1 MFWWVSKNQE
11 KEVET
16 LLVALRRTEKPVL
29 KTEQKDRMRQSLLL
43 AIKNGADI
51 DKVPA
56 SMQALD
62 LQVGKVFQSVKLPV
76 YLAAAM
82 RERILE
88 AIERKSFLPVAFHQK
103 HLRFMLT
110 SFLLAAFVS
119 TSVILPFKVPVTQA
133 HAFIENVNGEV
144 YVKREGRLIKA
155 QTSFYL
161 QEGDKL
167 ITRSASS
174 VSVRFFDESLG
185 RLGENTQMLIQKL
198 SDRNDDNSEQNV
210 ELYVDQGRIWAKVSD
225 YSNDA
230 HFSVKTQS
238 AEAHVVKKA
247 SFDMVVDDSST
258 SIQVFDNV
266 VDVVSGK
273 EGVNKNTIVA
283 GYETK
288 LQPDQEKKVLVAQ
301 LPVID
306 TNNVQDVWVADNL
319 NLDRKD
325 TFDRSRDAEKMF
337 NDSLTGVKQVK
348 VTQQDLMAA
357 VVLSNDD
364 VEKQKQAFLE
374 AYENLLKAEGHLVR
388 ENHQDGAKYLRVFR
402 HDASVIIESLPELEK
417 KDALSTSVLR
427 DLIGKSIDQQKQDL
441 SIFLPG
447 DKLYNAKKI
456 VLQMELI
463 LADPNTFDKA
473 KTQLIQAE
481 GKLLEVQELLKQKKE
496 NLAFSGLRD
505 YQDLTSQ
512 IVIRFPADQ
521 YAQVREDFVGIMNQ
535 QIEQLKVLAAIEK
548 TSYGTYSDDF
558 VKEVS
563 KVRDNTLSGLISS
576 LGPLGDIVP
585 EEDLKSIQDVFDT
598 YLADSSTS
606 EDFVSSALQKALSD
620 DSRLNFIDPETATVP
635 SEIGLVVI
643 ESLESTLDVQ
653 VTPVPVVE
661 ETVTF
666 DTPVLPI
673 TQQTVFSDML
683 NSSDIQENTLPATL
697 NDDLPDMTDS
707 SLEGS
712 LGSGE

>member
-1 MFWWVSKNQE
+1 MVWWVTKNQE

-16 LLVALRRTEKPVL
+16 LIVALRRTEKPVL
-29 KTEQKDRMRQSLLL
+29 KAEQKDRMRQSLLY
-43 AIKNGADI
+43 AIKNGADS

-56 SMQALD
+56 SMQAFD
-62 LQVGKVFQSVKLPV
+62 KQVGKVFQSVKLPV
-76 YLAAAM
+76 HLAAAM
-82 RERILE
+82 RERIMQ
-88 AIERKSFLPVAFHQK
+88 AIESKSMPLAFHQK

-110 SFLLAAFVS
+110 SFLLTAFVS
-119 TSVILPFKVPVTQA
+119 TSVILPFKVPVTHA

-155 QTSFYL
+155 QASFYL

-167 ITRSASS
+167 ITHSASS
-174 VSVRFFDESLG
+174 ASVRFFDESLG

-198 SDRNDDNSEQNV
+198 SDSTEDNSEQNV

-225 YSNDA
+225 YSRDA

-238 AEAHVVKKA
+238 VEAHVEKKA

-273 EGVNKNTIVA
+273 EGINKNTIVA
-283 GYETK
+283 GYEAK

-301 LPVID
+301 LPVVN
-306 TNNVQDVWVADNL
+306 TNTVQDVWVSENL
-319 NLDRKD
+319 SLDKKD
-325 TFDRSRDAEKMF
+325 TYDRSRDAEKMF
-337 NDSLTGVKQVK
+337 NDNIIDVQEAK
-348 VTQQDLMAA
+348 VTQQDLLAS
-357 VVLSNDD
+357 VVLANDD
-364 VEKQKQAFLE
+364 VEKQKLAFLD
-374 AYENLLKAEGHLVR
+374 AYGNLLKAEGHFVR
-388 ENHQDGAKYLRVFR
+388 DNHQDGAKYLRTFR

-417 KDALSTSVLR
+417 KDALSASVLR
-427 DLIGKSIDQQKQDL
+427 DVITKSINQQKQDL
-441 SIFLPG
+441 SVFLPG

-456 VLQMELI
+456 VLQMEL
-463 LADPNTFDKA
+463 LLKSPNTFDKA
-473 KTQLIQAE
+473 KVQLAQAE
-481 GKLLEVQELLKQKKE
+481 GKLLEIQELLKQKKE
-496 NLAFSGLRD
+496 NLALGGLRD

-512 IVIRFPADQ
+512 MVIRFPADQ
-521 YAQVREDFVGIMNQ
+521 YMQVREDFVGIMNQ

-548 TSYGTYSDDF
+548 APYGTYSDDF

-563 KVRDNTLSGLISS
+563 KVRDNTLKSLISS
-576 LGPLGDIVP
+576 LGPLHDVVP
-585 EEDLKSIQDVFDT
+585 EDDLKSIKDVFDT
-598 YLADSSTS
+598 YLADSSTT

-620 DSRLNFIDPETATVP
+620 DSRLNFIEPDTEAVP
-635 SEIGLVVI
+635 SEVGVVVI

-653 VTPVPVVE
+653 VTPVVPE

-666 DTPVLPI
+666 DTPVLPL
-673 TQQTVFSDML
+673 TQQTVVSDML
-683 NSSDIQENTLPATL
+683 NNTVVLEGSLPTVVV
-697 NDDLPDMTDS
+697 DTPVVTES